1 MDFEH
6 LKLDKIKTIVYYKP
20 DVLTWTAT
28 ARKYHIVGINISGIT
43 YHDLGYTNLD
53 LGPDY
58 LYFFNQKDDFRAVTE
73 EAGYCYSVHFTTT
86 EPIETPSFCK
96 KVKNLDELRKSIE
109 RIERLWLQRDKSELQ
124 LFSEF
129 YGFCDSIHKL
139 YTAPYMPKD
148 SEMNISKEYIDLH
161 FREKDCLARAVEL
174 RGVTQRR
181 YNDLFK
187 LHYNTTPNNYIVSK
201 KIDYASKLLEL
212 GYLSVTDIAELAGF
226 SDVYYFSN
234 QFKKHRGVSPTG
246 YMKISD
252 ALKK

>member
-1 MDFEH
+1 
-6 LKLDKIKTIVYYKP
+6 
-20 DVLTWTAT
+20 
-28 ARKYHIVGINISGIT
+28 
-43 YHDLGYTNLD
+43 
-53 LGPDY
+53 
-58 LYFFNQKDDFRAVTE
+58 
-73 EAGYCYSVHFTTT
+73 
-86 EPIETPSFCK
+86 
-96 KVKNLDELRKSIE
+96 
-109 RIERLWLQRDKSELQ
+109 
-124 LFSEF
+124 
-129 YGFCDSIHKL
+129 
-139 YTAPYMPKD
+139 MPKD

-187 LHYNTTPNNYIVSK
+187 LHYNTTPNNYIISK

-234 QFKKHRGVSPTG
+234 QFKKYRGVSPTG
-246 YMKISD
+246 YMKSSD